1 MISFSTSIVKIILNC
16 STCDSWNCLDSCK
29 AAGYLRGGVAPST
42 NNAATVDM
50 LVPIQT
56 NMTSHR
62 DGHLEP
68 ACRTGYRNLHA
79 STTCVAWIE
88 REMAIA
94 FVNRFASKMCTY
106 SIWKCDYE
114 TIISFKCSD
123 FHDHVRESDE
133 WDDYSPCDEHFDTRY
148 AIGTHAARS
157 MRKLKNWSSLDA
169 HPIYVSFSENLNL
182 TLKDTFDVLHLF
194 PP

>member
-1 MISFSTSIVKIILNC
+1 MNC

-94 FVNRFASKMCTY
+94 FVNRFANKMCTY
-106 SIWKCDYE
+106 SI
-114 TIISFKCSD
+114 
-123 FHDHVRESDE
+123 
-133 WDDYSPCDEHFDTRY
+133 
-148 AIGTHAARS
+148 
-157 MRKLKNWSSLDA
+157 
-169 HPIYVSFSENLNL
+169 
-182 TLKDTFDVLHLF
+182 
-194 PP
+194 

>member
-1 MISFSTSIVKIILNC
+1 MEISFSTSIVKIILNC

-94 FVNRFASKMCTY
+94 FVNRFANKMCTY
-106 SIWKCDYE
+106 SI
-114 TIISFKCSD
+114 
-123 FHDHVRESDE
+123 
-133 WDDYSPCDEHFDTRY
+133 
-148 AIGTHAARS
+148 
-157 MRKLKNWSSLDA
+157 
-169 HPIYVSFSENLNL
+169 
-182 TLKDTFDVLHLF
+182 
-194 PP
+194 